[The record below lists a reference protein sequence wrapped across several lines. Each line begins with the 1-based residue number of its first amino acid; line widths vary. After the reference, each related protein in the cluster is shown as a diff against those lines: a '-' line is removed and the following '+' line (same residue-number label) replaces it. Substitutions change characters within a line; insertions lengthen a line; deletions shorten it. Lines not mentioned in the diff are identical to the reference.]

1 MIHVCS
7 LARLPEIAQEIGAS
21 HVVTLLRDVDLI
33 VRPPGVA
40 PDNHL
45 VIHVDD
51 ITCPLDGYT
60 HPCEEHIGELI
71 EFVQNWNRAAP
82 LLVHCYAGISRSTA
96 AAFTAACAI
105 QPQRDEVEIAQA
117 LRRASPTATP
127 NALIVSLADQVLGRN
142 GRMVQ
147 AIQTIGRGADA
158 YEATPFCIPLD

>member
-7 LARLPEIAQEIGAS
+7 LARLPETAQEIGAS
-21 HVVTLLRDVDLI
+21 HVVTLLRDVDLV
-33 VRPPGVA
+33 VRPPGIA
-40 PDNHL
+40 PDKHL
-45 VIHVDD
+45 IIHVDD

-71 EFVQNWNRAAP
+71 TFVQSWDRAAP

-105 QPQRDEVEIAQA
+105 QPQRDEVAIAQA

-147 AIQTIGRGADA
+147 AIQTIGRGIDA
-158 YEATPFCIPLD
+158 YEATPFCLRLD

>member
-7 LARLPEIAQEIGAS
+7 LAKLPETAQQIGAS

-33 VRPPGVA
+33 VRPPGIA

-71 EFVQNWNRAAP
+71 SFVQNWNRAAP

-96 AAFTAACAI
+96 AAFAAACAI
-105 QPQRDEVEIAQA
+105 EPQRDEVAIAQA

-158 YEATPFCIPLD
+158 YEATPFCLQLD

>member
-7 LARLPEIAQEIGAS
+7 LARLPETAQEIGAS
-21 HVVTLLRDVDLI
+21 HVVTLLRDVHLI
-33 VRPPGVA
+33 VRPPGIA

-71 EFVQNWNRAAP
+71 TFVQSWNRAAP

-105 QPQRDEVEIAQA
+105 EPQRDEVAIAQA

-142 GRMVQ
+142 GRMVR
-147 AIQTIGRGADA
+147 AIQTIGRGAAA
-158 YEATPFCIPLD
+158 YEATPFCLRLD

>member
-7 LARLPEIAQEIGAS
+7 LARLPETVQQIGAS

-33 VRPPGVA
+33 VRPPGIA

-51 ITCPLDGYT
+51 ITCPLDGFT

-71 EFVQNWNRAAP
+71 TFVQSWNRAAP

-105 QPQRDEVEIAQA
+105 QPQRDEVAIAQA

-158 YEATPFCIPLD
+158 YEATPFCLRLE

>member
-7 LARLPEIAQEIGAS
+7 LARLPETAQQIGAS

-33 VRPPGVA
+33 VRPPGIA

-71 EFVQNWNRAAP
+71 TFVQSWNRAAP

-105 QPQRDEVEIAQA
+105 EPQRDEGAIAQA

-142 GRMVQ
+142 GRMVE

-158 YEATPFCIPLD
+158 YEATPFCLRLD

>member
-7 LARLPEIAQEIGAS
+7 LARLPETAKHIGAS
-21 HVVTLLRDVDLI
+21 HVITLLRDSDRV
-33 VRPPGVA
+33 VRPPGIA

-45 VIHVDD
+45 IIHVDD

-60 HPCEEHIGELI
+60 HPCEEHIGELVD
-71 EFVQNWNRAAP
+71 FVQTWDRVAP
-82 LLVHCYAGISRSTA
+82 LLVHCFAGISRSTA

-105 QPQRDEVEIAQA
+105 HPERDEISIAQA

-127 NALIVSLADQVLGRN
+127 NSLIVSLADQVLGRD

-147 AIQTIGRGADA
+147 AIETIGRGAEA
-158 YEATPFCIPLD
+158 YEAQPFCLQLD

>member
-7 LARLPEIAQEIGAS
+7 LARLPETAQEIGAS

-33 VRPPGVA
+33 VRPPGIA

-71 EFVQNWNRAAP
+71 TFVQSWNRAAP

-105 QPQRDEVEIAQA
+105 EPQRDEVAIAQA

-142 GRMVQ
+142 GRMVR

-158 YEATPFCIPLD
+158 YEATPFCLRLD

>member
-7 LARLPEIAQEIGAS
+7 LARLPETAQEIGAS

-33 VRPPGVA
+33 VRPPGIA

-71 EFVQNWNRAAP
+71 SFVQSWNRAAP

-105 QPQRDEVEIAQA
+105 EPQRDEVAIAQA

-142 GRMVQ
+142 GRMVR

-158 YEATPFCIPLD
+158 YEATPFCLRLD

>member
-7 LARLPEIAQEIGAS
+7 LARLPETAQEIGAS
-21 HVVTLLRDVDLI
+21 HVVTLLRDVHLI
-33 VRPPGVA
+33 VRPPGIA

-71 EFVQNWNRAAP
+71 TFVQSWNRAAP

-105 QPQRDEVEIAQA
+105 EPQRDEVAIAQA

-142 GRMVQ
+142 GRMVR

-158 YEATPFCIPLD
+158 YEGTPFCLRLD

>member
-7 LARLPEIAQEIGAS
+7 LARLPETAQEIGAS

-33 VRPPGVA
+33 VRPPGIA

-71 EFVQNWNRAAP
+71 TFVQSWNRAAP

-105 QPQRDEVEIAQA
+105 EPQRDEVAIAQA

-142 GRMVQ
+142 GRMVR
-147 AIQTIGRGADA
+147 AIQTIGRGAAA
-158 YEATPFCIPLD
+158 YEATPFCLRLD

>member
-7 LARLPEIAQEIGAS
+7 LARLPETAQEIGAS

-33 VRPPGVA
+33 VRPAGIA

-71 EFVQNWNRAAP
+71 TFVQSWNRAAP

-105 QPQRDEVEIAQA
+105 EPQRDEVAIAQA

-142 GRMVQ
+142 GRMVR

-158 YEATPFCIPLD
+158 YEATPFCLRLD

>member
-7 LARLPEIAQEIGAS
+7 LARLPETAKEIGAS
-21 HVVTLLRDVDLI
+21 HVVTLLRDADLI
-33 VRPPGVA
+33 VRPPGIA

-51 ITCPLDGYT
+51 IICPIDGYT

-71 EFVQNWNRAAP
+71 TFVQSWNRAAP

-105 QPQRDEVEIAQA
+105 APQRDEIAIAQA
-117 LRRASPTATP
+117 LRRASPTASP
-127 NALIVSLADQVLGRN
+127 NQLIVALADQVLGRN

-158 YEATPFCIPLD
+158 YEATPFCLRLD